1 MSQSLC
7 QHKASVNTG
16 IFPAIYF
23 DPNINFVLEKA
34 QLHVYFKKKST

>member
-1 MSQSLC
+1 MSELEQWVKVC

-16 IFPAIYF
+16 IFPVIYF

-34 QLHVYFKKKST
+34 